1 MLIWMWI
8 KRRRAAKAA
17 KAAALETEAK
27 GSPKAAT
34 DVRPQ

>member
-17 KAAALETEAK
+17 KVAALEAETKSSTTA
-27 GSPKAAT
+27 PT
-34 DVRPQ
+34 DVHPQ

>member
-17 KAAALETEAK
+17 KAAALKAETT
-27 GSPKAAT
+27 SPATAPT
-34 DVRPQ
+34 DVHRQ